1 MSARTNININVMLAR
16 ISCSSIPPNECRVP
30 MLLPLDP
37 WGTNTEGLTGC
48 SRPCTHI
55 PGPGGWGPDLLLFLR
70 HSMVSAALVVLVR
83 VRAWAWEREDLRFCY
98 YCLAVR
104 HICYI
109 ESKFFFCRLWINFLV
124 FYIHEKHSSFFWY
137 TLLSFCVHIESTFVV
152 SVFLSKFPSV
162 FMSHPRFLFL
172 CPIHLFFSNHVFAW
186 YLTRKTVSCALQ
198 RKRRKENHVIRDCKQ
213 CARAVNCEGPARA
226 HSTLGTWRTVVTKLE
241 MIMCLALTFIIPG
254 MSFACG
260 GPLRWKC
267 WRWSDS
273 SLLSCPYQPLFS
285 ENLFSFIPSLFAPIF
300 CARNQ
305 TRDARC
311 GS

>member
-124 FYIHEKHSSFFWY
+124 FYIHEKHSSFFY
-137 TLLSFCVHIESTFVV
+137 THFCPFVSILNPPLWFLCSCPSFQAFSCLIPVSFSFVPSTFFFQTT
-152 SVFLSKFPSV
+152 FLRGIWLEK
-162 FMSHPRFLFL
+162 LFL
-172 CPIHLFFSNHVFAW
+172 
-186 YLTRKTVSCALQ
+186 ALC
-198 RKRRKENHVIRDCKQ
+198 KE
-213 CARAVNCEGPARA
+213 
-226 HSTLGTWRTVVTKLE
+226 
-241 MIMCLALTFIIPG
+241 
-254 MSFACG
+254 
-260 GPLRWKC
+260 
-267 WRWSDS
+267 
-273 SLLSCPYQPLFS
+273 
-285 ENLFSFIPSLFAPIF
+285 
-300 CARNQ
+300 
-305 TRDARC
+305 RDAKRTTW
-311 GS
+311 SEIASNVHAQWTAKVLHVHTPRSELEEPWLPS